1 MSERSVVA
9 WVDALADALASHGE
23 AVLALVAVSRG
34 STPRDAG
41 VAMVVTASDARG
53 TIGGGHLEYE
63 TMRIARGLLRDG
75 RGPGTWLVRFPLA
88 ASLGQ
93 CCGGVVTMAFSRV
106 DAESATWLAPV
117 LACAQASTP
126 FALVSCVAPDAR
138 AGGRIVV
145 TADDVRG
152 SLGDVALDSA
162 AIAAARA
169 RLRSGS
175 EGASVVAREGDT
187 AHPLLVHVERAAAF
201 PVLVFGNGHVGRAL
215 VDVLGV
221 VPAQVRWIDSREA
234 DFPARVPANVEVVAT
249 DAPEAF
255 VVDAP
260 RGAYV
265 VVMTHSHALDF
276 ALVEAALA
284 RDDWRYLGLIGSL
297 SKRRQF
303 ERRLAA
309 HRLAADALARVRC
322 PIGTSIG
329 VKGKHPG
336 AIAIAVAAEL
346 LQVRE
351 TGVAQVGRPF
361 DLIDKR

>member
-9 WVDALADALASHGE
+9 WVDALTAALATVDQAIL
-23 AVLALVAVSRG
+23 AVVALAKG

-41 VAMVVTASDARG
+41 VAMVITASEARG

-63 TMRIARGLLRDG
+63 TIRIARGLLAEG

-93 CCGGVVTMAFSRV
+93 CCGGVVTIAFSRI
-106 DAESATWLAPV
+106 DSTSATWLAPV
-117 LACAQASTP
+117 MACAQATTP

-138 AGGRIVV
+138 AQGRVVV

-152 SLGDVALDSA
+152 SRGDVALDSA

-175 EGASVVAREGDT
+175 EGAAIVAREND
-187 AHPLLVHVERAAAF
+187 ALHPLLVHVEHAAAF

-215 VDVLGV
+215 VEVLGAV
-221 VPAQVRWIDSREA
+221 AAQVTWIDSRQA
-234 DFPARVPANVEVVAT
+234 DFPSGVPANVEIVVT
-249 DAPEAF
+249 DTPEDVIGDAPH
-255 VVDAP
+255 
-260 RGAYV
+260 GAYV

-309 HRLAADALARVRC
+309 RHFTTDALSQIRC

-336 AIAIAVAAEL
+336 TIAIAVAAEL
-346 LQVRE
+346 LQLRE
-351 TGVAQVGRPF
+351 ASVAHVARPV

>member
-9 WVDALADALASHGE
+9 WVDALTAALATVDQAIL
-23 AVLALVAVSRG
+23 AVVALAKG

-41 VAMVVTASDARG
+41 VAMVITASEARG

-63 TMRIARGLLRDG
+63 TIRIARGLLAEG

-93 CCGGVVTMAFSRV
+93 CCGGVVTIAFSRI

-117 LACAQASTP
+117 VACAQAATP

-138 AGGRIVV
+138 ARGRVVV

-169 RLRSGS
+169 RLRSGG
-175 EGASVVAREGDT
+175 EGASVVARESDV

-215 VDVLGV
+215 VEVLGV
-221 VPAQVRWIDSREA
+221 VPAQVRWIDSRDA
-234 DFPARVPANVEVVAT
+234 DFPARVPPNVEIVAT
-249 DAPEAF
+249 ETPEDVIGDAPH
-255 VVDAP
+255 
-260 RGAYV
+260 GAYA

-276 ALVEAALA
+276 TLIEAALA

-309 HRLAADALARVRC
+309 RHVAPDALARVRC
-322 PIGTSIG
+322 PIGSSLG

-336 AIAIAVAAEL
+336 TIAIAVVGEL

-351 TGVAQVGRPF
+351 SSVARLARPV

>member
-1 MSERSVVA
+1 MSERSAVA
-9 WVDALADALASHGE
+9 WVDALADALATQGR
-23 AVLALVAVSRG
+23 AVVALVALARG

-63 TMRIARGLLRDG
+63 AIRIARSLLAEG
-75 RGPGTWLVRFPLA
+75 EGAGTWLIRFPLA

-93 CCGGVVTMAFSRV
+93 CCGGVVTIAFSRV
-106 DAESATWLAPV
+106 EADGASWVAPA
-117 LACAQASTP
+117 LACARAATP
-126 FALVSCVAPDAR
+126 FALASCVAADDR
-138 AGGRIVV
+138 AAGRIVV

-169 RLRSGS
+169 RLRHGE
-175 EGASVVAREGDT
+175 EGACIIPREAEP
-187 AHPLLVHVERAAAF
+187 AHPLLVHVERAEAF

-215 VDVLGV
+215 VEVLGV
-221 VPAQVRWIDSREA
+221 VPAQVRWIDSRAA
-234 DFPARVPANVEVVAT
+234 DFPHTVPANVEVVVT
-249 DAPEAF
+249 DAPGDALAEA
-255 VVDAP
+255 P
-260 RGAYV
+260 HGAFV

-276 ALVEAALA
+276 ALIETALH
-284 RDDWRYLGLIGSL
+284 RDDWRYVGLIGSL

-309 HRLAADALARVRC
+309 RRFPPDALARVHC
-322 PIGTSIG
+322 PIGTGAGITS
-329 VKGKHPG
+329 KHPG
-336 AIAIAVAAEL
+336 AIAVAVAAEL
-346 LQVRE
+346 
-351 TGVAQVGRPF
+351 VAARDARIARLERPV